1 MTREQKDSI
10 RTVIFSGVL
19 PFVIAIVSVLIA
31 HRMQASDLDAREFQ
45 IQLDNK
51 ATKEELETL
60 RKETKE
66 HNEWQKER
74 IMVEIEW
81 IKSTLIDI
89 KKGMDKDTRK

>member
-1 MTREQKDSI
+1 MTTDQRNGIKV
-10 RTVIFSGVL
+10 VIFSGVI
-19 PFVIAIVSVLIA
+19 PFVIAFVSVFIA
-31 HRMQASDLDAREFQ
+31 HRLNASDIDAREFKLQ
-45 IQLDNK
+45 IDSK
-51 ATKEELETL
+51 ASKEELEQL

-89 KKGMDKDTRK
+89 KKGIEKESRR